1 MDDLI
6 NRQAAIDAI
15 YNADFQI
22 YDGDWAVG
30 IRNYMTKE
38 EACAIIDGLPS
49 AQHRGKW
56 IRNNDS
62 DHAWKCSVC
71 GCGYTDYRLNYCYD
85 CGAEMKGEEDET
97 G

>member
-6 NRQAAIDAI
+6 SRSALLAEYDRVHVGPPGGARKLIEDA
-15 YNADFQI
+15 
-22 YDGDWAVG
+22 
-30 IRNYMTKE
+30 
-38 EACAIIDGLPS
+38 PS
-49 AQHRGKW
+49 AQRKGKW
-56 IRNNDS
+56 VRNNDS

-85 CGAEMKGEEDET
+85 CGADMKGEEDDERRS